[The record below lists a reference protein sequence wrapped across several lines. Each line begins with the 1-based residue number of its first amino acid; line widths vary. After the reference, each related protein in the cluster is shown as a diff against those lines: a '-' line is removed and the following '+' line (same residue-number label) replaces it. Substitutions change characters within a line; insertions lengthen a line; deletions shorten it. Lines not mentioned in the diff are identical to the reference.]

1 MATALDHLALAD
13 AVYQG
18 PQGSAPA
25 GWTKVLQSEVIPGT
39 QGTSSGY
46 FGAAYKSDMT
56 NEIVVASRGSRP
68 DLEGVKKDW
77 LGSDVK
83 IASQGALGIPEV
95 FDHATAFAKNVRAEH
110 PNAPISYTGH
120 SLGGACA
127 QIQAAK
133 VGGDAVTFG
142 APGVAF
148 AASKEEA
155 AAAAPGVTNYVLPGD
170 PVTKSGTHIGQVAS
184 LSTSMGGVAKNV
196 AALGAAFAI
205 GGPLGALAAVIGMF
219 ASNHPLG
226 NYMAALPTAPSN
238 SGGGGPGAGR
248 PAARLTDM
256 HTCPM
261 VTVLVPHV
269 GGPISTP
276 GSHNVFIQGLPAAR
290 VTDMCVCVGPLDS
303 IVQGSK
309 GVFINGLAAA
319 RVGDTTTH
327 GGVIVAGALK
337 VLIGDAG

>member
-1 MATALDHLALAD
+1 MTSALDYLALSD

-18 PQGSAPA
+18 PAGGAPS

-46 FGAAYKSDMT
+46 FGAAYKNDLT

-68 DLEGVKKDW
+68 DLEGVKQDW
-77 LGSDVK
+77 LGSDAK
-83 IASQGALGIPEV
+83 IATQGALGIPEV
-95 FDHATAFAKNVRAEH
+95 FEHATAFAKAVLAEH
-110 PNAPISYTGH
+110 PESPVSYTGH

-133 VGGDAVTFG
+133 LGGDAVTFG
-142 APGVAF
+142 APGVSF
-148 AASKEEA
+148 ALSKQEVEA
-155 AAAAPGVTNYVLPGD
+155 AAPNVTNYVLPAD
-170 PVTKSGTHIGQVAS
+170 PVTKSGTHVGQIAP
-184 LSTSMGGVAKNV
+184 LSTPMGGLAKSASVLAVA
-196 AALGAAFAI
+196 LAI
-205 GGPLGALAAVIGMF
+205 GGPLGMLTAAVGMF
-219 ASNHPLG
+219 AANHPLG
-226 NYMAALPTAPSN
+226 NYMTAFPKSPSN
-238 SGGGGPGAGR
+238 KSEGGLSAGK

-261 VTVLVPHV
+261 VTGLVPHV

-276 GSHNVFIQGLPAAR
+276 GSHNVFVQGLPAAR
-290 VTDMCVCVGPLDS
+290 VTDMCVCAGPLDS
-303 IVQGSK
+303 IIQGSK
-309 GVFINGLAAA
+309 GVFINGLPAA
-319 RVGDTTTH
+319 RVGDTTAH